1 MTQAA
6 AAAQTNGAATKGAP
20 PSAASEA
27 GDEAEA
33 PSLVDMLTGAA
44 EMPEDEDASTEE
56 ETNAEEAPA
65 AAETDGEEDDDEAED
80 GDAEEAS
87 DAEDDGDEDDPDE
100 NRLAS
105 EEAFSEA
112 ALKTAAGVKR
122 AREIVLAERKAVDQR
137 QKRLDRFDTRLH
149 KREKGHRARVAAEA
163 QEIEQQKAI
172 GRHVVSLVAQT
183 RKGTAAE
190 RLAALSALAGQPGLE
205 FLEELNMGVL
215 ADGKKSTSPEIER
228 LRGELQRLESA
239 LVEKQQQ
246 EERAAEQRDQQV
258 KLDRV
263 AQHRV
268 EAAELG
274 ADAEKYPA
282 VAAEIKKWGASMR
295 EQVGD
300 WVVRKITT
308 HYQRTGQRL
317 DKAKAL
323 AILNARL
330 VKAVGGAPSE
340 PRKGSAVRDSV
351 KSPVAQRRSAG
362 RGVTVTSDLADRST
376 GIEREL
382 SREERIDELS
392 RDRDALRDLGL
403 GQFLE

>member
-1 MTQAA
+1 MGA

-20 PSAASEA
+20 PPAASSNG

-44 EMPEDEDASTEE
+44 EMPVDEDAPADEEPEANGAPVEAEDPE
-56 ETNAEEAPA
+56 ET
-65 AAETDGEEDDDEAED
+65 DDEDDDGEPSEAED
-80 GDAEEAS
+80 AD
-87 DAEDDGDEDDPDE
+87 DDGDTDDEPDE
-100 NRLAS
+100 NQIAS

-122 AREIVLAERKAVDQR
+122 AREIVLAEHKAAQQR

-149 KREKGHRARVAAEA
+149 KREKSHRARVAVEA
-163 QEIEQQKAI
+163 QEIEQQKSI
-172 GRHVVSLVAQT
+172 GRHVVALVAQT

-215 ADGKKSTSPEIER
+215 SDGKKTTSPEIER
-228 LRGELQRLESA
+228 LRGELHRLENA
-239 LVEKQQQ
+239 LLEKQQQ
-246 EERAAEQRDQQV
+246 DEQAAEQRDQQA
-258 KLDRV
+258 KLGRIE
-263 AQHRV
+263 QHKR

-282 VAAEIKKWGASMR
+282 IAAEIKKWGGSMR

-300 WVVRKITT
+300 WVVRKITS
-308 HYQRTGQRL
+308 HYKRTGQRL

-323 AILNARL
+323 GILNARL
-330 VKAVGGAPSE
+330 VKAAGGAPSE
-340 PRKGSAVRDSV
+340 PRKGSAVRDPV

-382 SREERIDELS
+382 DRDERIAELS
-392 RDRDALRDLGL
+392 RDRDALRELGL